1 MRVDLFGWLAFF
13 EISDR
18 FKKLSGVDCDV
29 AFMAVEIR
37 NHVEQMLVY
46 LLAIAASADKYGK
59 KRFKRALLAV
69 ISWSLSVRVET
80 PDFLSDKAIVEELYN
95 KMAAS
100 GGADINLEN
109 RIDKCAN
116 YSQLSK
122 AQGFDAVRIN
132 TMEIANGKRL
142 KETLEKNL
150 VEKLDMLD
158 FCAAECSKLIVEAL
172 RLSLRIIDISNDMH
186 MALHLEGDLRLV
198 ELIHKELLVSEKL
211 LPIIN
216 RLVPILERYGELG
229 HYYFRSEESR
239 NMIF

>member
-13 EISDR
+13 ELSDR

-132 TMEIANGKRL
+132 TMEIANGKRCL
-142 KETLEKNL
+142 MSREFPEMSEIISRNRHGNFPSL
-150 VEKLDMLD
+150 VDLTGL
-158 FCAAECSKLIVEAL
+158 L
-172 RLSLRIIDISNDMH
+172 RLSHER
-186 MALHLEGDLRLV
+186 
-198 ELIHKELLVSEKL
+198 
-211 LPIIN
+211 
-216 RLVPILERYGELG
+216 VPHSVAFSFE
-229 HYYFRSEESR
+229 
-239 NMIF
+239 